1 MITYQSHG
9 SFLSLQM
16 LVSLNQGCT
25 IQTDMQTRHP
35 THKIKF
41 KERGVCVEHPA
52 TMLAHLT
59 LGPPT
64 PSKAPETLGFGGGA
78 AHHRT
83 ARAGHSRAAAPCGV

>member
-41 KERGVCVEHPA
+41 KERGVCVEHPCYYA
-52 TMLAHLT
+52 RSPH
-59 LGPPT
+59 P
-64 PSKAPETLGFGGGA
+64 GA
-78 AHHRT
+78 SHTFQSA
-83 ARAGHSRAAAPCGV
+83 